1 MFFKVYGERNS
12 GTNFL
17 TELLKTNFGEHSVF
31 DNHIDFNTSVVYYWK
46 HGYPDIELKK
56 ADDTVIDIFI
66 IRSLEKWIVSMFHNP
81 YGLDF
86 EDKSINFEFFLKQK
100 NSIEIT
106 NGLSLKNQSVFKLYI
121 KFLHSCCL
129 YKYGTQL
136 ILNRN
141 LKHHLN
147 KLIRRHR
154 STIIKP
160 TEYFRE
166 HKYLLPKN
174 YLDAGKNIFDIRYS
188 KLNAYFSY
196 LKTNSN
202 SLLISLDFIQKNKNC
217 LDFLN
222 FLNDN
227 YNLGKKNFHL
237 LNNNLKTYSNKKNTK
252 YSTDV
257 SLYKSIIDDL
267 RDNSIEDFVESLSW
281 TFNV

>member
-31 DNHIDFNTSVVYYWK
+31 DNHIDLNTSIVYYWK

-86 EDKSINFEFFLKQK
+86 GNKSINFEFFLKQK

-106 NGLSLKNQSVFKLYI
+106 NGLSLKNQSAFKLYI
-121 KFLHSCCL
+121 KFLHSYCL
-129 YKYGTQL
+129 KKCGTQL
-136 ILNRN
+136 ILNQN

-147 KLIRRHR
+147 NLIRKHR
-154 STIIKP
+154 STIIEP

-174 YLDAGKNIFDIRYS
+174 YLDAGKNIFEIRYS
-188 KLNAYFSY
+188 KLNSYFSY

-202 SLLISLDFIQKNKNC
+202 SLLVSLDLIQKDKNC

-237 LNNNLKTYSNKKNTK
+237 LNKNLKTYSNKKNTK

-257 SLYKSIIDDL
+257 SLYKSIIDDM
-267 RDNSIEDFVESLSW
+267 RDNSIEDFVKSLSW